1 MRCSQPEWF
10 DGYKPAEMR
19 VIRRLV
25 TRYWMLLPLLIGVVV
40 LLDRVETPDAVPTE
54 ATIDMRTTQSD
65 YYLEQFRTRRFSPD
79 GEIEYQVQGET
90 LAHFPDDD
98 RSEIVE
104 PRLEV
109 RREEVTWLIESERG
123 RFDPQPSLFTMNGNV
138 SVKRHLGSEQATALS
153 ISTES
158 LRIATDDNLVETDA
172 LVRIDAPGW
181 NIQALGMRTAINEG
195 RLTLLSRV
203 SGRFEAPQQQPA
215 QALPDQ

>member
-98 RSEIVE
+98 RSEIV
-104 PRLEV
+104 
-109 RREEVTWLIESERG
+109 
-123 RFDPQPSLFTMNGNV
+123 
-138 SVKRHLGSEQATALS
+138 RHLGSEQATALS